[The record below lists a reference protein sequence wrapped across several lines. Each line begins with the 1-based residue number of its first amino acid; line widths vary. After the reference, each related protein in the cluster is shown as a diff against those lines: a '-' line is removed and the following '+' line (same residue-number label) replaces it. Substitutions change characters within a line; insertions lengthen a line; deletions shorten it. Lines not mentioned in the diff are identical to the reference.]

1 MSNTNISTYATTDC
15 GNSCWSTAAGTAGT
29 SCTACDSLCTAIC
42 ASSCTTACD
51 NLCMDDCRITC
62 TGSCSKTCEGECSG
76 CSGECTDS
84 CDYGCGTTCNLNC
97 STGCGGACESA
108 CTGECGNGCGA
119 GCGGACAWGCGTD
132 CTGDCSSTCL
142 WSCSG
147 TSASTDAILSLSG
160 RRQKFDWNLTNLTN
174 PFNGDSL
181 PFTSEYFTSAGITD
195 NKFTVGDAQ
204 SISGIICQV
213 NGGSALSGTRT
224 YPAGTYTFY
233 GFVQMAIN
241 GLYYPA
247 GNATVTIKPDGTFTW
262 TYSGVNTNTGAVIL
276 GEQKQQGLGVYVS
289 ASEWNDLIDCVNDVT
304 GSNISY
310 VQKGDTISSST
321 INVVA
326 NALGVSTVQSQSPI
340 KASTF
345 NSLMDAV
352 NSLKAI

>member
-51 NLCMDDCRITC
+51 NLCMDDCRVTC
-62 TGSCSKTCEGECSG
+62 AGECGKTCEGTCSG
-76 CSGECTDS
+76 FCRDDCT
-84 CDYGCGTTCNLNC
+84 GCGATCAVNCDVGCGGEC
-97 STGCGGACESA
+97 STGCGG
-108 CTGECGNGCGA
+108 ECGGSCGA

-213 NGGSALSGTRT
+213 NGGSTLSGTRT

-310 VQKGDTISSST
+310 VQKGDTISAST
-321 INVVA
+321 INAVA